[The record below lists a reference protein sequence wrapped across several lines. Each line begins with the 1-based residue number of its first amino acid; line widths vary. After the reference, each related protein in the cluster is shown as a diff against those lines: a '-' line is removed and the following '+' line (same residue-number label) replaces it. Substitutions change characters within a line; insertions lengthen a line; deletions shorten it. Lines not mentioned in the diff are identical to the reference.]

1 MDFRTEYPDYAA
13 IQDHIRRARA
23 ERSVVIAQMIANA
36 IEAVVRGT
44 RRFAT
49 DLGNGLQADWEKRA
63 IEADSF
69 LKRSIPR
76 Y

>member
-1 MDFRTEYPDYAA
+1 MDFRTEYPDYEA
-13 IQDHIRRARA
+13 IQGHIRRAHA
-23 ERSVVIAQMIANA
+23 ERSLAIAQMIANA
-36 IEAVVRGT
+36 IEAIVRGT
-44 RRFAT
+44 RRFAA

-69 LKRSIPR
+69 LKRYVPR

>member
-1 MDFRTEYPDYAA
+1 MDIRNNYPEFAP
-13 IQDHIRRARA
+13 IENHIRMARA
-23 ERSVVIAQMIANA
+23 ERSLYLAHLIADG
-36 IEAVVRGT
+36 IESMVRGT
-44 RRFAT
+44 RKLFA

-69 LKRSIPR
+69 IKRSVPR

>member
-23 ERSVVIAQMIANA
+23 ERSVAIAQMIADG
-36 IEAVVRGT
+36 IESAVRGI
-44 RRFAT
+44 RRFVA
-49 DLGNGLQADWEKRA
+49 DMGSGLQADWEKRA

-69 LKRSIPR
+69 LKRSVPR

>member
-13 IQDHIRRARA
+13 IEKHIVRARA
-23 ERSVVIAQMIANA
+23 QRSLAIAQMIADA
-36 IEAVVRGT
+36 IEATVRGI
-44 RRFAT
+44 RRLFT
-49 DLGNGLQADWEKRA
+49 NLGHGLQADWEKRA

-69 LKRSIPR
+69 LKRSVPR